1 MKKRFGEDV
10 PVYTVDSVI
19 TTDDNK
25 KKQDIIDKWTDELA
39 VKMAEKTDYDLLDDG
54 TVRFK
59 RKSSRGGHNRQ
70 TIEVLNDEGYVVRIF
85 NSLADTAMYFGVYP
99 EKIARL
105 LNGTTK
111 MPVAPGY
118 YVRRRETE
126 SERMKRERL
135 KIKLNLTRIQKT
147 KGTMDK
153 KGIN

>member
-1 MKKRFGEDV
+1 MRKRFGENV
-10 PVYTVDSVI
+10 PVYTVDSV
-19 TTDDNK
+19 TTNDDDK

-39 VKMAEKTDYDLLDDG
+39 TKMAEKTDYDLLDDG

-70 TIEVLNDEGYVVRIF
+70 TIEVLNDEGYVERVF

-111 MPVAPGY
+111 MPVAPGF

-126 SERMKRERL
+126 SERKKRERL
-135 KIKLNLTRIQKT
+135 KNKLNLTRLKKQKEQWQR
-147 KGTMDK
+147 K
-153 KGIN
+153 N

>member
-59 RKSSRGGHNRQ
+59 RKSRRGGHNRQ
-70 TIEVLNDEGYVVRIF
+70 TIEVLNDEGYVVRVF
-85 NSLADTAMYFGVYP
+85 ESLADTAMYFGVYP

-105 LNGTTK
+105 LNGVTK
-111 MPVAPGY
+111 TPVAPGF

-126 SERMKRERL
+126 SERKKRERL
-135 KIKLNLTRIQKT
+135 KNKLNLTRIKN
-147 KGTMDK
+147 KMNNGK
-153 KGIN
+153 RKFN

>member
-70 TIEVLNDEGYVVRIF
+70 TIEVLNDEGYVVRVF
-85 NSLADTAMYFGVYP
+85 ESLADAAMYFGVYP
-99 EKIARL
+99 EKISRL
-105 LNGTTK
+105 LNGVTK
-111 MPVAPGY
+111 MPVVPGL
-118 YVRRRETE
+118 YVRRRETD

-135 KIKLNLTRIQKT
+135 KIKLNLTRIKN
-147 KGTMDK
+147 KRNNGK

>member
-1 MKKRFGEDV
+1 MASQSDEYFMPQQFENPANPDVHYRTTGPEIVQQLGKKVDV
-10 PVYTVDSVI
+10 
-19 TTDDNK
+19 
-25 KKQDIIDKWTDELA
+25 
-39 VKMAEKTDYDLLDDG
+39 YDLLDDG

-70 TIEVLNDEGYVVRIF
+70 TIEVLNDEGYVVRVF
-85 NSLADTAMYFGVYP
+85 ESLADTAMYFGVYP

-105 LNGTTK
+105 LNGVTK
-111 MPVAPGY
+111 TPVAPGF

-135 KIKLNLTRIQKT
+135 KIKLNLTRIKN
-147 KGTMDK
+147 KRNNGK

>member
-1 MKKRFGEDV
+1 MNKRFDEDA
-10 PVYTVDSVI
+10 PVYTFDSVI
-19 TTDDNK
+19 TTDDDK

-70 TIEVLNDEGYVVRIF
+70 TIEVLNDEGYVVRVFDSI
-85 NSLADTAMYFGVYP
+85 ADASMYFGVSAD
-99 EKIARL
+99 KISRL
-105 LNGTTK
+105 LNGVTK
-111 MPVAPGY
+111 MPVVPGL

-135 KIKLNLTRIQKT
+135 KIKLNLTRIKNKRNNG
-147 KGTMDK
+147 KGK
-153 KGIN
+153 VN

>member
-19 TTDDNK
+19 TTDDDK

-70 TIEVLNDEGYVVRIF
+70 TIEVLNDEGYVVRVF
-85 NSLADTAMYFGVYP
+85 ESLADAAMYFGVYP
-99 EKIARL
+99 EKISRL
-105 LNGTTK
+105 LNGVTK
-111 MPVAPGY
+111 MPVVPGL

-126 SERMKRERL
+126 SERLKRERL
-135 KIKLNLTRIQKT
+135 KNKLNLTRIKNKRNNG
-147 KGTMDK
+147 KGK
-153 KGIN
+153 IN

>member
-1 MKKRFGEDV
+1 MRKRFGENV
-10 PVYTVDSVI
+10 PVYTVDSV
-19 TTDDNK
+19 TTKDDDQ

-39 VKMAEKTDYDLLDDG
+39 CKMAEKTDYDLLDDG

-70 TIEVLNDEGYVVRIF
+70 TIEVLNDEGYVVRVF

-111 MPVAPGY
+111 MPVAPGF

-126 SERMKRERL
+126 SERLKRESL
-135 KIKLNLTRIQKT
+135 KIKLNLTRIKN
-147 KGTMDK
+147 KRNNGK

>member
-1 MKKRFGEDV
+1 
-10 PVYTVDSVI
+10 
-19 TTDDNK
+19 
-25 KKQDIIDKWTDELA
+25 
-39 VKMAEKTDYDLLDDG
+39 MAEKTDYDLLDDG

-70 TIEVLNDEGYVVRIF
+70 TIEVLNDEGYVVRVF

-111 MPVAPGY
+111 MPVAPGF

-126 SERMKRERL
+126 SERKKRERL
-135 KIKLNLTRIQKT
+135 KNKLNLTRLKKQKEQWQR
-147 KGTMDK
+147 K
-153 KGIN
+153 N

>member
-1 MKKRFGEDV
+1 MSKRFGEDA

-19 TTDDNK
+19 TTDDDK

-70 TIEVLNDEGYVVRIF
+70 TIEVLNDEGYVVRVF
-85 NSLADTAMYFGVYP
+85 ESLADAAMYFGVYP
-99 EKIARL
+99 EKISRL
-105 LNGTTK
+105 LNGVTK
-111 MPVAPGY
+111 MPVVPGL

-126 SERMKRERL
+126 SERLKRERL
-135 KIKLNLTRIQKT
+135 NRKMNLTRIKNKRNNG
-147 KGTMDK
+147 KGK
-153 KGIN
+153 IN

>member
-1 MKKRFGEDV
+1 MSKRFGEDA

-19 TTDDNK
+19 TTDDDK

-70 TIEVLNDEGYVVRIF
+70 TIEVLNDEGYVVRVFDSI
-85 NSLADTAMYFGVYP
+85 ADAAMYFGVYP

-105 LNGTTK
+105 LNGVTK
-111 MPVAPGY
+111 MPVAPGL
-118 YVRRRETE
+118 YVRRRETKI
-126 SERMKRERL
+126 ERLKRERL
-135 KIKLNLTRIQKT
+135 NRKMNLTRIKNKRNNG
-147 KGTMDK
+147 KGK
-153 KGIN
+153 IN

>member
-1 MKKRFGEDV
+1 MRKRFGENV
-10 PVYTVDSVI
+10 PVYTVDSV
-19 TTDDNK
+19 TTKDDDK
-25 KKQDIIDKWTDELA
+25 KKQVIIDKWTDELA

-70 TIEVLNDEGYVVRIF
+70 TIEVLNDEGYVVRVF
-85 NSLADTAMYFGVYP
+85 ESLADAAMYFGVYP

-111 MPVAPGY
+111 TPVAPGY

-126 SERMKRERL
+126 SERKKRESLNR
-135 KIKLNLTRIQKT
+135 KMNLTRIKN
-147 KGTMDK
+147 KRNNGK

>member
-1 MKKRFGEDV
+1 MRKRFGEDA

-19 TTDDNK
+19 TTDDDK
-25 KKQDIIDKWTDELA
+25 KKQDIIDEWTDELA
-39 VKMAEKTDYDLLDDG
+39 VKMAEKTDYELLDDG

-70 TIEVLNDEGYVVRIF
+70 TIEVLNDEGYVVRVF
-85 NSLADTAMYFGVYP
+85 ESLADTAMYFGVYP
-99 EKIARL
+99 EKIARV

-118 YVRRRETE
+118 YVRRRETD
-126 SERMKRERL
+126 SERLKRERL
-135 KIKLNLTRIQKT
+135 KIKLNLTRIKN
-147 KGTMDK
+147 KRNNGK